1 MFPETPQTLLKKI
14 ADLANGDDAAVWL
27 EFVELYTPPLKAF
40 IRAIR
45 GGQTPDEVDDAVQE
59 VFIRL
64 VDVLRNEK
72 IDRRKGKFRDYLAA
86 LTRRLLID
94 RYRAALVRPSTG
106 SVPISEGLVAQGT
119 VPLAT
124 GSVPVAG
131 GVTELDP
138 GVQLDLRWRLAA
150 HAAAVEHVLTK
161 TAISEQSK
169 RVYAALERGQSL
181 REVAEAFG
189 ISYAAAK
196 QIKSRLDRAVE
207 AVVAHM

>member
-14 ADLANGDDAAVWL
+14 ADLAQGDDRAEWTA
-27 EFVELYTPPLKAF
+27 FVEFYTPPLKAF

-45 GGQTPDEVDDAVQE
+45 GGQTPDEVDEAVQE

-64 VDVLRNEK
+64 VDVLRKEK
-72 IDRRKGKFRDYLAA
+72 IDRRKGKFRDYLAV

-94 RYRAALVRPSTG
+94 RYRAALVRPLTG
-106 SVPISEGLVAQGT
+106 SVPISEGAFG
-119 VPLAT
+119 
-124 GSVPVAG
+124 GPVAG

-138 GVQLDLRWRLAA
+138 GVQLDVRWRMAA
-150 HAAAVEHVLTK
+150 HEAAVEHVLTK

-181 REVAEAFG
+181 RETAAAFG
-189 ISYAAAK
+189 IT
-196 QIKSRLDRAVE
+196 
-207 AVVAHM
+207 